1 MSYTCDCCNYETNS
15 KQSFEKHNIGI
26 KHFENVKSCN
36 NFACNFCGLVFNTRH
51 KKEYHMKICKYK
63 DKPSKIRLKAT
74 NKTKINDIIG
84 IQTQI
89 LEKLAGDVE
98 SLKNTAD
105 VTKVVIESS
114 IETSKLA
121 RKSMT
126 MMKYAS
132 VHLKDA
138 PPLAMLN
145 KEEVYDMIEYEPVI
159 IKDEYIDVLV
169 NDSDTSHKKR
179 IEKQK
184 VIKID
189 ESLAKYIRPVLNN
202 FENKTLSSFFGK
214 MIVKYYNKCKKKYR
228 KFWTADVS
236 RLSFIIMQVVNKKGE
251 KEWIQDKS
259 GKKFTDLVITPMF
272 DALSELIHRYIDNI
286 QEYSS
291 ANYKTLKPI
300 ERDRFMEHGSLC
312 LKLLQ
317 AIKYEK
323 NNDGIL
329 KFIAPFFNFDSMR
342 LDEEQLESSSSD
354 NDSEFDDSLSEESQ
368 KNPIKKVTKKP

>member
-1 MSYTCDCCNYETNS
+1 L
-15 KQSFEKHNIGI
+15 KPSFEIHNIGI
-26 KHFENVKSCN
+26 KHFENVKKCN
-36 NFACNFCGLVFNTRH
+36 KFACNFCGLVFDARY
-51 KKEYHMKICKYK
+51 KKVYHMKNCKNK
-63 DKPSKIRLKAT
+63 DKPIKIRLKKQDRAK
-74 NKTKINDIIG
+74 NK
-84 IQTQI
+84 QTLI
-89 LEKLAGDVE
+89 LEKLVDDVA
-98 SLKNTAD
+98 SIKNNSD
-105 VTKVVIESS
+105 ITKVAMETSRVAMETSV
-114 IETSKLA
+114 ETSKLA

-132 VHLKDA
+132 VYLKDA
-138 PPLAMLN
+138 PPLTMLN
-145 KEEVYDMIEYEPVI
+145 KEEVYDMIDYEHVVME
-159 IKDEYIDVLV
+159 DEYIDVIV
-169 NDSDTSHKKR
+169 ETSDSDTSQKKR

-184 VIKID
+184 VIKLD

-214 MIVKYYNKCKKKYR
+214 MIAKYYNKCKKKFR

-236 RLSFIIMQVVNKKGE
+236 RLSFIIMQVVNRKGE

-272 DALSELIHRYIDNI
+272 DALSELIHKYIDNI

-291 ANYKTLKPI
+291 ANYRILKPI
-300 ERDRFMEHGSLC
+300 ERDRYMEHGSLC

-323 NNDGIL
+323 NNDSIL

-342 LDEEQLESSSSD
+342 LDDEPQKSSSSD
-354 NDSEFDDSLSEESQ
+354 YDSDDDSDDDSDSESSSEESP
-368 KNPIKKVTKKP
+368 KKPIRKITKKS